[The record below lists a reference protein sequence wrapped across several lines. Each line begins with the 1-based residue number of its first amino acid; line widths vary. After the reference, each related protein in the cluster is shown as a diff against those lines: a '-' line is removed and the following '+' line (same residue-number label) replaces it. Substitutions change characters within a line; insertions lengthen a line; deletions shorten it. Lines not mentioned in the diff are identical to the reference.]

1 MSTPF
6 VRYWH
11 FTVRETFFR
20 ELKLIVNKL
29 EELIEIFLS
38 KLISEMALFTDII
51 LSDTFIQTP
60 NMPKKPLDL
69 MMSKSS
75 KYCVLSFTSI
85 SIKLIKIWHTRLF
98 YKFIGQTKL
107 RQFLLFKKSQFW
119 CRVHKASRHLN
130 NPDTLFCTIRK
141 RFFWKL
147 AD

>member
-6 VRYWH
+6 VRYSH
-11 FTVRETFFR
+11 LTVRETFFR
-20 ELKLIVNKL
+20 ELKLIFNKL

-75 KYCVLSFTSI
+75 TVCQV
-85 SIKLIKIWHTRLF
+85 
-98 YKFIGQTKL
+98 
-107 RQFLLFKKSQFW
+107 SQ
-119 CRVHKASRHLN
+119 V
-130 NPDTLFCTIRK
+130 
-141 RFFWKL
+141 
-147 AD
+147 